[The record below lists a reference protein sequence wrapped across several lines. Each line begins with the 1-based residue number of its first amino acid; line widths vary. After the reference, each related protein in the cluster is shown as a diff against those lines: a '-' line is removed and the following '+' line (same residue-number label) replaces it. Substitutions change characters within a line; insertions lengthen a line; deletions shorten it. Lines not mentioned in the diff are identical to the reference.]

1 MVITE
6 TKLDESFS
14 AANFEIDGFHSPYV
28 FNRSLNGGGI
38 MVFVRDDFFSKEL
51 HMHKS
56 CFSADIEGIF
66 IEINLRK
73 TKWLLFATYHP
84 PSQNIE
90 HFLRNISLGLDKYS
104 PNYEQIIL
112 VGDFNIEEHIA
123 KMSDFNAIFFKKFG
137 QFT

>member
-1 MVITE
+1 MANLNINSLRHKFDQLKYLVMNSIDILVITE

-14 AANFEIDGFHSPYV
+14 AAHFEIDGFHSPYV

-38 MVFVRDDFFSKEL
+38 MVFVRDDIFSKEL

-73 TKWLLFATYHP
+73 TK
-84 PSQNIE
+84 
-90 HFLRNISLGLDKYS
+90 
-104 PNYEQIIL
+104 
-112 VGDFNIEEHIA
+112 
-123 KMSDFNAIFFKKFG
+123 
-137 QFT
+137 